1 MAKAKKALP
10 SSRSLILTPAL
21 IKTWVNP
28 HKLWRKKLF
37 CAKSMTTL
45 GDLTVYVFY
54 FYFRWLSVVNSFLS
68 DVTGIHSKSTDFTF
82 ISFVSYNKNFV

>member
-1 MAKAKKALP
+1 MGKP
-10 SSRSLILTPAL
+10 SQIME
-21 IKTWVNP
+21 
-28 HKLWRKKLF
+28 KKLF

-68 DVTGIHSKSTDFTF
+68 DETGIHSKSTDFTP
-82 ISFVSYNKNFV
+82 SGSRRQAKSGKKLAPRLLMLS